1 MLNRFGNKVE
11 ELLKE
16 KGMTKYKLAKETGI
30 SKSILSDYCKG
41 TVQPTA
47 DIIIIVAKYF
57 EVSTDY
63 ILGVEDESGRR
74 TVVANSFNGNSGN
87 ISFRG

>member
-16 KGMTKYKLAKETGI
+16 KGITKYKLAKETGI

-47 DIIIIVAKYF
+47 DIIIIIARYF
-57 EVSTDY
+57 DVSTDY

-74 TVVANSFNGNSGN
+74 TVVTNSFNGNSGS
-87 ISFRG
+87 ITFRG